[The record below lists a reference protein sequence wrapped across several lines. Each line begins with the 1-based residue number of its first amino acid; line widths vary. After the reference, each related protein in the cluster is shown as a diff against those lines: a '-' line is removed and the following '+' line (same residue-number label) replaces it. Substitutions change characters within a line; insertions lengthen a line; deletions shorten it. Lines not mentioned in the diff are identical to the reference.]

1 LSETRTALIKDDVV
15 ALHRTAKE
23 DSRVVAKLS
32 PQMVV
37 ELRDCP
43 EQWCE
48 VRVEG
53 YRGYVKRSA
62 LWGLADDELLE
73 DR

>member
-1 LSETRTALIKDDVV
+1 
-15 ALHRTAKE
+15 
-23 DSRVVAKLS
+23 
-32 PQMVV
+32 MVV